1 MRIGGLYKCAA
12 LGAALLLTTLIV
24 SCGGGSMASSNT
36 PASSPATSTP
46 TTAQAMV
53 VVVMEENHSFEQ
65 VIGNAAMPYL
75 NNLAHGGALATQ
87 YYATMHPSI
96 SNYFMLTTGAPQT
109 NDNNFPGP
117 VSADNLAR
125 ELIAAGKTWKVYA
138 EDLPSVGYVGTSVG
152 NYIKHHNPFA
162 YFDSVLNSTTQ
173 KANIVPFSQF
183 ASDLSNNALPNYAFV
198 VPSNIHNGHDCPDG
212 TNNCTLA
219 TKLIGIDNWLSANV
233 GPVAQNSTFMSN
245 GVLVVTFDE
254 SAIDNTNGGGKI
266 AVVIAGGNIKTGFQ
280 STTKYQFENLL
291 RFTMDR
297 LGVPSPGAGAS
308 AANMSEF
315 VK

>member
-1 MRIGGLYKCAA
+1 MCRNR
-12 LGAALLLTTLIV
+12 LLAILFLVLLSILTA
-24 SCGGGSMASSNT
+24 CGSGGSSSNNT
-36 PASSPATSTP
+36 GGTGGTTSGGSTSGP
-46 TTAQAMV
+46 RV
-53 VVVMEENHSFEQ
+53 VVVMLENQDYGSL
-65 VIGNAAMPYL
+65 IGNANMPFF
-75 NNLAHGGALATQ
+75 NALATQ
-87 YYATMHPSI
+87 NALATNFYANVHPSLA
-96 SNYFMLTTGAPQT
+96 NYFMLTAGVTVSTDDQFAGTVQRDTSPSKLRRRVK
-109 NDNNFPGP
+109 PGR
-117 VSADNLAR
+117 L
-125 ELIAAGKTWKVYA
+125 YA
-138 EDLPSVGYVGTSVG
+138 ESLPSVGYTG
-152 NYIKHHNPFA
+152 NDVYPYIKHHNPFA

-297 LGVPSPGAGAS
+297 LGVQRRQGQGAS

>member
-1 MRIGGLYKCAA
+1 MMCRNR
-12 LGAALLLTTLIV
+12 LLAILFLVLLSILTA
-24 SCGGGSMASSNT
+24 CGSGGSSSNNT
-36 PASSPATSTP
+36 GGTGGTTSGGSTSGP
-46 TTAQAMV
+46 RV
-53 VVVMEENHSFEQ
+53 VVVMLENQDYGSL
-65 VIGNAAMPYL
+65 IGNANMPFF
-75 NNLAHGGALATQ
+75 NALATQ
-87 YYATMHPSI
+87 NALATNFYANVHPSLA
-96 SNYFMLTTGAPQT
+96 NYFMLTAGVTVSTDDQFAGT
-109 NDNNFPGP
+109 YNGDNI
-117 VSADNLAR
+117 AQQ
-125 ELIAAGKTWKVYA
+125 ITAAGKTWKIYA
-138 EDLPSVGYVGTSVG
+138 ESLPSVGYTG
-152 NYIKHHNPFA
+152 NDVYPYIKHHNPFA

-297 LGVPSPGAGAS
+297 LGVPSPGTGAS